1 MAGKQISRYGHIK
14 KMAEVELKVAGCAC
28 DIPSHAYTLNFALN
42 PDWPRF
48 FSYAPDIQKYLEKVC
63 DVFDLR
69 KYITFNTEATR
80 AEWKDDVGK
89 WKVTLR
95 QTTSS
100 GEEREFQEE
109 IQAKLTNISYLG
121 CLENLFTFNGKQGH
135 ELLQVYQC
143 DFVDAKFYELES
155 LVFAEGKRQK
165 TALWVDIALFKS
177 GELLLVPEPFLAL
190 L

>member
-1 MAGKQISRYGHIK
+1 MHVEGQIRVLALGLIK
-14 KMAEVELKVAGCAC
+14 KDNRVFMSQGYDPVKQKTFYRAMGGGVDFGETSLEALK
-28 DIPSHAYTLNFALN
+28 
-42 PDWPRF
+42 
-48 FSYAPDIQKYLEKVC
+48 
-63 DVFDLR
+63 
-69 KYITFNTEATR
+69 
-80 AEWKDDVGK
+80 
-89 WKVTLR
+89 
-95 QTTSS
+95 
-100 GEEREFQEE
+100 REFQEE

-143 DFVDAKFYELES
+143 DFADAKFYELES